1 MVKRP
6 TSTPIFA
13 QTADG
18 APIVEKTLEQLS
30 ADVRAAMTAH
40 RMALHSHLDSLRAH
54 MSVERGLLQDARDCL
69 VREDLDHD

>member
-1 MVKRP
+1 MTKRP

-54 MSVERGLLQDARDCL
+54 IGVERALINAATSALVLDEDQD
-69 VREDLDHD
+69 

>member
-1 MVKRP
+1 MAKRP

-54 MSVERGLLQDARDCL
+54 IGVERARINAATSALVLDEDQD
-69 VREDLDHD
+69 